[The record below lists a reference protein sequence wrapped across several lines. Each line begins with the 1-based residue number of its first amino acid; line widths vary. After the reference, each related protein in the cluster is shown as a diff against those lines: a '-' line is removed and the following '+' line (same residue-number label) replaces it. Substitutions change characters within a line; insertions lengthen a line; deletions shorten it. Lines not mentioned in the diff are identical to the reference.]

1 MSGFVKALESY
12 LSGALSRDELFR
24 EVDRLLG
31 HEADPSTLLAS
42 LYDEHARARLPGT
55 LHGELVHKLLRHS
68 AGPDLSRARARTG
81 LAVLPVRPDDDAA
94 TIVSDDT
101 SFDAEGMVAA
111 LPASPHKPD
120 IAVGSV
126 LKRRFRLVELI
137 GEGGMSAVYKAID
150 LRRVEARAAST
161 YVAVKLLTVP
171 VGDFTRSLEVLQG
184 EAHKLQM
191 LPHPNIVRVIDCD
204 RHGRTVF
211 MTMEYLTGESLKRR
225 MNAPDFK
232 GMPQKEATRIVDAI
246 ASGLAFA
253 HRNGIIHGDLKP
265 GNVLITERG
274 EVKIIDFGIA
284 RLMTRDPAAGIS
296 GDERPKLSALT
307 PPYASPEMLE
317 HRTPDA
323 RDDIYGLACI
333 AHELVTGRHPFGR
346 RVANEARDSG
356 LKLERRQLLSPAQFR
371 AIAHGLEFERDK
383 RTASAEQF
391 AEEFRGKSGVPV
403 AAVGGGLAALL
414 LAVLCAAYFLG
425 HGRLSGWLQG
435 QHAAPVAGPARG
447 EVFRDCPTCPLMKA
461 LPPGKFIQGAAA
473 DDEAMPFERPQHP
486 VVIGHGFGIGVYE
499 VTVGEFRE
507 FADATGHRS
516 MGCQTYDG
524 AWSEQPAASWQNTG
538 YQQTAMHPVACVS
551 WRDAREYAD
560 WLSAKT
566 GQRYRLPSESEWE
579 YAARGGA
586 TGSRLWADSGAAC
599 ANANVA
605 DESAAQRY
613 PGWKVASCSDGFVY
627 TAPVGSFKANAFGL
641 FDMLGNVAEWVED
654 CWHDDYRGAPAD
666 GSAWLGEPCGER
678 GVRGGSWF
686 TAPAR
691 VSLSARNRF
700 DDSYRSNSV
709 GFRLVREMK
718 Q

>member
-12 LSGALSRDELFR
+12 VSGTLSRDDLFR
-24 EVDRLLG
+24 EVDRLLS

-42 LYDEHARARLPGT
+42 LYDEHARARLPGP
-55 LHGELVHKLLRHS
+55 LHGELVRKLLRHS
-68 AGPDLSRARARTG
+68 ASPDLSRAPARAG
-81 LAVLPVRPDDDAA
+81 LAGSPAEDEA

-101 SFDAEGMVAA
+101 SFDAQGTLAA
-111 LPASPHKPD
+111 PPASPQKPD

-137 GEGGMSAVYKAID
+137 GEGGMSVVYKAID
-150 LRRVEARAAST
+150 LRRVEARASNT

-211 MTMEYLTGESLKRR
+211 MTMEYLAGESLKRQ
-225 MNAPDFK
+225 MNVPE
-232 GMPQKEATRIVDAI
+232 KEAARIVDAI

-253 HRNGIIHGDLKP
+253 HRNGIVHGDLKP
-265 GNVLITERG
+265 GNVLITESG
-274 EVKIIDFGIA
+274 EIKIIDFGIA
-284 RLMTRDPAAGIS
+284 RLMTRDSAGGVS

-333 AHELVTGRHPFGR
+333 AHELLTGRHPFDR

-356 LKLERRQLLSPAQFR
+356 LKLERRKPLSPAQFR
-371 AIAHGLEFERDK
+371 AIAHGLEFDRDK

-391 AEEFRGKSGVPV
+391 ANEFRGKSGVPV
-403 AAVGGGLAALL
+403 AAVGAGLAALVVV
-414 LAVLCAAYFLG
+414 VLCAVYFLG
-425 HGRLSGWLQG
+425 PGRFAGGLQG
-435 QHAAPVAGPARG
+435 QHAASVAGPARG

-461 LPPGKFIQGAAA
+461 LPPGKFSQGAAA
-473 DDEAMPFERPQHP
+473 DDEGMPFERPQHP
-486 VVIGHGFGIGVYE
+486 VVIGHGLGIGVYE

-516 MGCQTYDG
+516 TGCQTYDG

-551 WRDAREYAD
+551 WRDARAYAD
-560 WLSAKT
+560 WLSVKT

-605 DESAAQRY
+605 DASAAQRY

-627 TAPVGSFKANAFGL
+627 TAPVGSFKPNAFGL
-641 FDMLGNVAEWVED
+641 YDMLGNVAEWVED
-654 CWHDDYRGAPAD
+654 CWHDDYAGAPAD